1 MSEEKQQAVYDKVR
15 AFYKMP
21 NLQHKNKDNKPK
33 EPTVKFGP
41 NTTRKVTNA
50 SVVEDSDNEK
60 EDTDDEEPP
69 PGTIRAKINSIMS
82 GARSQNVVRC
92 VTASS
97 SYDNLLLIDG
107 GADTCMMGQDFFIE
121 SRSSRTVTVEGF
133 GGTDT
138 TIRNMTLG
146 NGITKV
152 TMVGKDPFLMRVNDG
167 IISSHKSILSS
178 NQLWHYGCKV
188 DDTPCKYSGRQCI
201 WLPDSTY
208 VPLQYTTALCY
219 MSCTLPTA
227 EDLSN
232 LRVIDITANDG
243 SWNP

>member
-1 MSEEKQQAVYDKVR
+1 MCGKPCLMTRSKLYGPKSELSTR
-15 AFYKMP
+15 CLLR
-21 NLQHKNKDNKPK
+21 NLANKDNKPTDTK
-33 EPTVKFGP
+33 VKFGP

-50 SVVEDSDNEK
+50 SVIEESDDDK

-107 GADTCMMGQDFFIE
+107 GADTCMMGHDFFIE

-133 GGTDT
+133 GGSDT

-152 TMVGKDPFLMRVNDG
+152 TMVGKDPFLMRVSDG

-188 DDTPCKYSGRQCI
+188 EDTPRKYGGRQVHLVTRWHLCTPTVQHCS
-201 WLPDSTY
+201 LLHELYLTY
-208 VPLQYTTALCY
+208 C
-219 MSCTLPTA
+219 
-227 EDLSN
+227 
-232 LRVIDITANDG
+232 
-243 SWNP
+243 